1 MPFTHLLLFDIDGTL
16 VSAKE
21 ELAQSTDGHAKDLT
35 LFDEVEFMRQSIQ
48 EVTKM
53 KVAPYKYRP
62 SGKTDAEIVFELLE
76 DTPFDE
82 AKVYSL
88 MPALR
93 DNYLQ
98 RLKKLFH
105 GPTSSEMMPG
115 LPDLLLEL
123 AKKEEGLLTLMTG
136 NFEKAARIKLGTQ
149 GLEDYFVFE
158 AGAFGDRA
166 KSRMEL
172 PALAVGK
179 AKRLT
184 GQDFK
189 GKNVVIVGDTLH
201 DIRCGKPLG
210 AKTIAAAT
218 GSYSQEE
225 LASEKPDHLFKDL
238 SDVPRIISAIFD

>member
-1 MPFTHLLLFDIDGTL
+1 MPLTHLILFDIDGTL
-16 VSAKE
+16 ISAKE
-21 ELAQSTDGHAKDLT
+21 ELAESTSGHAKDLT
-35 LFDEVEFMRQSIQ
+35 LFDEVEFMRQSIYD
-48 EVTKM
+48 VTKM

-76 DTPFDE
+76 DAPYDE
-82 AKVYSL
+82 TKIYSL

-105 GPTSSEMMPG
+105 GPKSSDLMPG
-115 LPDLLLEL
+115 LPYLLLEL
-123 AKKEEGLLTLMTG
+123 AKREEGLLSLMTG

-158 AGAFGDRA
+158 AGAFGDKA

-172 PALAVGK
+172 PAIAVEK
-179 AKRLT
+179 TKRLT
-184 GQDFK
+184 GNDFT
-189 GKNVVIVGDTLH
+189 GKNVVIIGDTLH

-218 GSYSQEE
+218 GSYSREE
-225 LASEKPDHLFKDL
+225 LEAEKPDFIFEDL
-238 SDVPRIISAIFD
+238 SDISKVIDAIFS

>member
-1 MPFTHLLLFDIDGTL
+1 MPPTHLILFDIDGTL
-16 VSAKE
+16 ISAKE

-35 LFDEVEFMRQSIQ
+35 LFDEVEFMRQSIH

-82 AKVYSL
+82 KKIYEL

-93 DNYLQ
+93 DNYLE
-98 RLKKLFH
+98 RLKKLFN
-105 GPTSSEMMPG
+105 GPKSTDLMPG
-115 LPDLLLEL
+115 LPFLLLEL
-123 AKKEEGLLTLMTG
+123 AKREEGLLTLMTG
-136 NFEKAARIKLGTQ
+136 NFEAAARIKLGTQ

-172 PALAVGK
+172 PALAVEK
-179 AKRLT
+179 TKRLT
-184 GQDFK
+184 GQDFQ
-189 GKNVVIVGDTLH
+189 GKKVIIVGDTLH
-201 DIRCGKPLG
+201 DVRCGKPLG

-218 GSYSQEE
+218 GSYSKDE
-225 LASEKPDHLFKDL
+225 LAAEGPDHLFDDL
-238 SDVPRIISAIFD
+238 SDIPKVIQAIFS